1 MEYNVSINK
10 LDLLSERIQKN
21 IEFKDL
27 LFQNIETVLNTP
39 SMDTLTIQKIEKQIL
54 DMDKKIEALNKE
66 KDLLKA
72 IDF

>member
-10 LDLLSERIQKN
+10 LDLLCERIQKN

-27 LFQNIETVLNTP
+27 LFQNIETVLSTP

>member
-1 MEYNVSINK
+1 MEYNIGINK

-27 LFQNIETVLNTP
+27 LLQNIETVLSTP

-54 DMDKKIEALNKE
+54 DIDKKIEALNKE

>member
-54 DMDKKIEALNKE
+54 DIDKKIEALNKE

>member
-1 MEYNVSINK
+1 MEYNIGINK

-27 LFQNIETVLNTP
+27 LLQNIETVLSTP

-54 DMDKKIEALNKE
+54 DIDKKIESLNKE
-66 KDLLKA
+66 KDILKA

>member
-1 MEYNVSINK
+1 MEYNIGINK

-27 LFQNIETVLNTP
+27 LFQNIETVLSTP

-54 DMDKKIEALNKE
+54 DIDKKIEALNKE
-66 KDLLKA
+66 KDILKA